1 MDQSQKTTQFMGQEL
16 LVAKKELD
24 EQDEKLAQ
32 FKRQFLGTLP
42 EEEQTNLSMLT
53 SLNTQ
58 LEAAT
63 QGLSRAQEDKAIN
76 ETLLS
81 QQEANWKGTLNGGL
95 QNPDTMEQQLV
106 LLQDQLSLLLLRYTP
121 EHPDVLKLKSQIESL
136 KHRMA
141 EDPGAKPSSESSTAK
156 LHEPAQLQQL
166 RARVK
171 QDELNIADSAKRQS
185 QIQEQIR
192 VMQARVQASPVVE
205 EKYKELTRNYQTAEQ
220 IYNELL
226 KKRSDSSI
234 AKDLE
239 HEQES
244 EVFRVLDPPSY
255 PSTPSFPKL
264 IMFLGGGLAG
274 GLALGL
280 GILYLLM
287 FLDRAIYTEHDVEL
301 SLKLP
306 VLTMVPTFGPHP

>member
-1 MDQSQKTTQFMGQEL
+1 
-16 LVAKKELD
+16 
-24 EQDEKLAQ
+24 
-32 FKRQFLGTLP
+32 FKRQYLGTLP
-42 EEEQTNLSMLT
+42 EEEQSNLSLLT
-53 SLNTQ
+53 GMNTQ

-63 QGLSRAQEDKAIN
+63 QAVTRAQEDKAIN

-81 QQEANWKGTLNGGL
+81 QQEANWKATLSGGV
-95 QNPDTMEQQLV
+95 QNPDTMEQQLAT
-106 LLQDQLSLLLLRYTP
+106 LQEQLSLLLLRYTP

-136 KHRMA
+136 KRRMS
-141 EDPGAKPSSESSTAK
+141 EDPGTKPATETSTAK

-171 QDELNIADSAKRQS
+171 QDELNILDLAKRQS
-185 QIQEQIR
+185 QTQEQIR
-192 VMQARVQASPVVE
+192 LMQGRVQASPVVE

-226 KKRSDSSI
+226 KKQSDSSI

-244 EVFRVLDPPSY
+244 EVFRMIDPPSY

-264 IMFLGGGLAG
+264 IQFLGGGLGAG
-274 GLALGL
+274 FALALG
-280 GILYLLM
+280 IFYLLAT
-287 FLDRAIYTEHDVEL
+287 LDKAMYSERDVEKC
-301 SLKLP
+301 LKLP
-306 VLTMVPTFGPHP
+306 VLTMVPNFAAHRGQADKQGSNSNKYEAAVALKV